1 MFESLKPIMMGDKN
15 TPIGVKQKK
24 ILSVFI
30 YHPVYFYYYCN
41 ENKQTV
47 LNGWA
52 LFLLD
57 SSHTT
62 YQFSQLDLMTCPTFV
77 IFKCLISAVQSAK
90 SSCFPI
96 NYKAS

>member
-1 MFESLKPIMMGDKN
+1 MMGDKN
-15 TPIGVKQKK
+15 TPIGEKQKK

-30 YHPVYFYYYCN
+30 YHPVYFYYYSN

-47 LNGWA
+47 RNGRA

-62 YQFSQLDLMTCPTFV
+62 YQFSQPDLMIDPDRKSTSFAIFSCLCLLYEV
-77 IFKCLISAVQSAK
+77 I
-90 SSCFPI
+90 PI
-96 NYKAS
+96 NYKAN